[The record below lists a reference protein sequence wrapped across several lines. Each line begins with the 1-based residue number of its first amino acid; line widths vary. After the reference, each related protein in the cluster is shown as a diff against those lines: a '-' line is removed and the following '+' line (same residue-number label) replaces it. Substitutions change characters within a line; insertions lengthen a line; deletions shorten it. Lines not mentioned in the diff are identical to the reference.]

1 MRKAVAIGDAKTNL
15 SRLIERAESG
25 EEVVIRRGP
34 KPVAKIVRYS
44 ESDRIDVFGS
54 LKGEIRIG
62 EDFDEPV
69 PGFEPYR

>member
-34 KPVAKIVRYS
+34 KPVAKIVRYA
-44 ESDRIDVFGS
+44 EPDRIDVFGS
-54 LKGEIRIG
+54 LKSEIRIG
-62 EDFDEPV
+62 EDFDDPV